1 MGTPPIKL
9 PASSKGLLN
18 PYWEFIVT
26 SMPYGMT
33 LQSALTHL
41 TKCDDLASYNEEY
54 AKYFP
59 TNKPTRTTVEVMLNA
74 RTPCRDNRHRF
85 VFRNDLIGMRHE
97 ASVTVSLS
105 SSRSTALL
113 RSKC

>member
-9 PASSKGLLN
+9 PAPSKGLLN
-18 PYWEFIVT
+18 PYLEFIVA

-41 TKCDDLASYNEEY
+41 TKREDLASYNEEY

-59 TNKPTRTTVEVMLNA
+59 TNKPARTTVEVMLNA
-74 RTPCRDNRHRF
+74 RTPCRDNRHC
-85 VFRNDLIGMRHE
+85 LYSGMI
-97 ASVTVSLS
+97 
-105 SSRSTALL
+105 
-113 RSKC
+113 